1 MKTNKQQ
8 TVLRHNDFI
17 FEASDIVPDRFDL
30 YRATKVKNKKT
41 GKETDS
47 KKLIGYG
54 YKFEEAIDK
63 MIRTSLGER
72 SDIRD
77 LRTYVAEYKSASMDI
92 QNLLK

>member
-1 MKTNKQQ
+1 MKTTKQQ
-8 TVLRHNDFI
+8 TVLTYNDFI
-17 FEASDIVPDRFDL
+17 FEASDVVVDRFDL

-63 MIRTSLGER
+63 MIRTELGER
-72 SDIRD
+72 GDVET
-77 LRTYVAEYKSASMDI
+77 LAGYVGEYKNAVKRV